1 MNKVKI
7 GDIATVYD
15 GPHATPKKIAEGPI
29 YLGLDGIT
37 DDGRFNP
44 SGFAH
49 LSEED
54 YAVWTRRV
62 TPQEDDIVFSYEAT
76 LGRYVLIPKGFY
88 GCLGRRLGIVRCD
101 KTKVNP
107 RWLYYFFLSP
117 EWTYFTQAHK
127 VRGSTVDRLS
137 VDDFPGYEIPLPSL
151 DVQNRTVSAIFPI
164 DQKIDLNTRLCAEL
178 EAMAKTLYDY
188 WFVQFDFPD
197 ENGKPYRTSG
207 GAMEKCKE
215 LGREVAKGW
224 KAGTLSDIANITMGQ
239 SPAGESYNEN
249 GDGMMF
255 FQGSTDFGSRFP
267 MPRVYTTAPTRFA
280 KNGDILMSVRAPVGA
295 LNIAMEDCCIGR
307 GLAALNSKIG
317 SQIYLI
323 QLLNNFR
330 AVFDSMNGNGTTFG
344 SINKDTLH
352 ALKVIIP
359 PNSVLQQFEE
369 IVTPIEKQIRE
380 CEKENRELSSLR
392 DWLLP
397 MLMNGQAKVIN

>member
-1 MNKVKI
+1 M
-7 GDIATVYD
+7 
-15 GPHATPKKIAEGPI
+15 
-29 YLGLDGIT
+29 
-37 DDGRFNP
+37 
-44 SGFAH
+44 
-49 LSEED
+49 
-54 YAVWTRRV
+54 
-62 TPQEDDIVFSYEAT
+62 
-76 LGRYVLIPKGFY
+76 
-88 GCLGRRLGIVRCD
+88 
-101 KTKVNP
+101 
-107 RWLYYFFLSP
+107 
-117 EWTYFTQAHK
+117 EWCQ
-127 VRGSTVDRLS
+127 
-137 VDDFPGYEIPLPSL
+137 
-151 DVQNRTVSAIFPI
+151 
-164 DQKIDLNTRLCAEL
+164 
-178 EAMAKTLYDY
+178 
-188 WFVQFDFPD
+188 
-197 ENGKPYRTSG
+197 
-207 GAMEKCKE
+207 E
-215 LGREVAKGW
+215 LGREIPKVW
-224 KAGTLSDIANITMGQ
+224 KFGTLSDIANITMGQ

-323 QLLNNFR
+323 QLLNSFR

-369 IVTPIEKQIRE
+369 IVTPIEKQIRK

-392 DWLLP
+392 DWLMP
-397 MLMNGQAKVIN
+397 MLMNGQARIEKEEIQ